1 MATVTRRSISG
12 PIRFLVSIQ
21 VSGNNVTSYNIP
33 SASNSQGAKIEW
45 GTIATVAVSVLT
57 GVAVPF
63 AGWLLSQ
70 LEALRERV
78 TRLEE
83 RQQNLDNNV
92 AKALERLDKGFEKLS
107 EKLEDHMK
115 NETLEIESILRRIM
129 EQR

>member
-1 MATVTRRSISG
+1 M
-12 PIRFLVSIQ
+12 
-21 VSGNNVTSYNIP
+21 
-33 SASNSQGAKIEW
+33 
-45 GTIATVAVSVLT
+45 
-57 GVAVPF
+57 
-63 AGWLLSQ
+63 
-70 LEALRERV
+70 

>member
-1 MATVTRRSISG
+1 M
-12 PIRFLVSIQ
+12 
-21 VSGNNVTSYNIP
+21 
-33 SASNSQGAKIEW
+33 EW

-115 NETLEIESILRRIM
+115 NETLEIESILRRIL